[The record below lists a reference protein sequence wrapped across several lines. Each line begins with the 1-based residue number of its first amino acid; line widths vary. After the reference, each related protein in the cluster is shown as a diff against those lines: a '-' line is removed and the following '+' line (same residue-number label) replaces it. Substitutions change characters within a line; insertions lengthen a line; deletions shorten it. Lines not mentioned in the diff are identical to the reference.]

1 MQAETTFHKP
11 TSLLTGL
18 WLGALTSLAVIG
30 VLYAGHALAGLPFV
44 PFDLFDWLARVLPG
58 GLIASVIQIMVA
70 IIQGLNLGETSSTAK
85 AIEQLMALTQVVAGG
100 AAFGLALAGLGRRSP
115 TAVPLYGLIGGLLL
129 LAFTLAIKSS
139 LGYGEVSAAI
149 ASIWLALVFLA
160 WGRLLGAL
168 VQRAGPALSATG
180 PGAALTRRQFL
191 NTAGLG
197 SLAVALAGLGL
208 GRLFGRGAAP
218 APAVNAS
225 GPPAAG
231 PGDPF
236 GAALTS
242 GPAAS
247 PAPEALAARA
257 PGAPGTRPEL
267 TDNDDFYRIDINTL
281 PARINGDTWRL
292 KLGGLVDTPL
302 ELSLQDLAAMS
313 AVTQILTM
321 QCISNSI
328 GGDLTGST
336 RWTGVRLK
344 DVLAVAGVSPRA
356 RSLRVEAADG
366 FFEFVSMEDALDD
379 RTLLVYAMNG
389 EPLPTEHGYPL
400 RVYVPNRYGMKQP
413 KWIVSIEVQDAA
425 TKDGYWVVRGWDED
439 AFAKATSVIDT
450 VYVDSASDPPTVLV
464 GGMAWAGARGISK
477 VEVEVDG
484 SGEWAEA
491 TLIDPPL
498 SPLNWVLWRYD
509 GWPYAA
515 GQHEFRVRCYE
526 ADGRLQVLELGSARP
541 SGATGV
547 HRLRVNI

>member
-1 MQAETTFHKP
+1 MKAETSFHTP
-11 TSLLTGL
+11 TSLRTGL
-18 WLGALTSLAVIG
+18 WLGGLTALAVTG

-44 PFDLFDWLARVLPG
+44 PFDLFDWMARILPG
-58 GLIASVIQIMVA
+58 GLIASVIQLMVA
-70 IIQGLNLGETSSTAK
+70 VIRGLELGETSSTAK
-85 AIEQLMALTQVVAGG
+85 SIEQALAVLQMLGGG
-100 AAFGLALAGLGRRSP
+100 AVFGLALAGLGRCDRAGLP
-115 TAVPLYGLIGGLLL
+115 NYGLIGGLL
-129 LAFTLAIKSS
+129 
-139 LGYGEVSAAI
+139 
-149 ASIWLALVFLA
+149 WLALSVMAKAALGFSGASAVISTIWLSLVFPA
-160 WGRLLGAL
+160 WGLAL
-168 VQRAGPALSATG
+168 AVFVQRAGPALAAGG

-208 GRLFGRGAAP
+208 GRLFGRRESAAVTP
-218 APAVNAS
+218 S
-225 GPPAAG
+225 DGPAAS
-231 PGDPF
+231 PDDPF

-247 PAPEALAARA
+247 PSPEALAAR
-257 PGAPGTRPEL
+257 PDQAPGTRPEL

-292 KLGGLVDTPL
+292 TVGGLVETPL
-302 ELSLQDLAAMS
+302 ELSLQDLIGMP

-321 QCISNSI
+321 QCISNPV
-328 GGDLTGST
+328 GGDLTGSS

-344 DVLAVAGVSPRA
+344 DVLALAGLNSRA

-366 FFEFVSMEDALDD
+366 FFEFVSMEDAMDD

-400 RVYVPNRYGMKQP
+400 RVYIPNRYGMKQP

-439 AFAKATSVIDT
+439 AFARATSVIDT
-450 VYVDSASDPPTVLV
+450 VYVDSRASPPTVMV
-464 GGMAWAGARGISK
+464 GGMAWAGERGISK

-484 SGEWAEA
+484 SGRWAEA
-491 TLIDPPL
+491 TLISPPL

-526 ADGRLQVLELGSARP
+526 GDGTLQVLELGSARP

-547 HRLRVNI
+547 HMLRVNI